1 MTMHPLLTILPGLGE
16 FERLKRCLLA
26 GEGPASVFGL
36 PEPHRA
42 HVFAGMCA
50 HTERAALI
58 VAASE
63 LAAGRLAD
71 EMNAYGINAVH
82 FPARDL
88 PLTGK
93 TYASS
98 SGVNARRV
106 TALTKLCSGEKLAV
120 CVGAEALLQ
129 RLAPPEAIWGA
140 CFKLQVGQT
149 IEPRRLLEE
158 LIGAGYE
165 ACARCEGPGQV
176 CLHGGRLDVYPAA
189 EHTPCRIEFFDDQID
204 TMRLYDPLSQRATEN
219 IREILITPATEMPL
233 DVESRERARR
243 IDEDPA
249 SPGALSLLPLFYE
262 EACYIWDY
270 MLNGS
275 LILVDEPARVEE
287 SAQAAHTGFLSNLS
301 QILAGGQGHACQGAL
316 LLAPT
321 DAISRL
327 GEGQCAMFF
336 ALTRTYGLI
345 RPKELFRFEAR
356 PIPSYQSGDEALAE
370 DIKSYKK
377 SGYTTLVY
385 AGANAERV
393 HGRLMDLKAETA
405 IAQSLKRAPVRGES
419 LTVGEYLPRGFEYPE
434 IKFALITEKEIFGTA
449 RKKATEKKKSRPQT
463 VFLADLSPGD
473 MIVHEAHGIGRFTG
487 VETLTVDGKTRDYLK
502 IDYAASD
509 KLFLPTDQLDRVQ
522 KYVGADGGEPKLSRL
537 GGSEWQ
543 KTVSR
548 ARAGAKALAFDL
560 VRLYGLRSKRKG
572 FRFSQDTPWQRQ
584 MEAAFPYEETPDQLT
599 CIEEIKA
606 DMQSD
611 RVMDRLLCGDV
622 GYGKTEVALRA
633 AFKAAMD
640 GKQAA
645 FLVPTTILAQQHYN
659 TLAARFA
666 GFPIEVELLSRFKTP
681 AEQRR
686 IIERLAL
693 GRVDV
698 IVGTHKLLGAKVRF
712 HDLGLL
718 VVDEEQRFGVGHKEL
733 IKNMKTSVDVLTL
746 SATPIPRTLHMSMTG
761 IRDMSVIET
770 PPEQR
775 YPVQTF
781 VTEYSGPVIRE
792 AILRELGRGGQ
803 VYFVYNRVKNMD
815 SFAQRLSELIPEA
828 RIVSAHGQM
837 PERKLEKTM
846 LDFMNGEY
854 DVLLCSTII
863 ESGLDIPNVNTIV
876 VYDADYMGLSQLY
889 QLRGRVGRGSR
900 LGYAY
905 LTFMRDK
912 VLTEVAEKRLSA
924 IRDFTQFGS
933 GFRVAMRDL
942 EIRGAGNLL
951 GPEQHGHMAEVGYD
965 LYCKLMDEA
974 LKEARG
980 EPRELEV
987 DTVMEVPL
995 DAHISPAYIPAQSDR
1010 LSMYKRIASV
1020 TGAEDMADVQDEL
1033 IDRYGDIPE
1042 PVQRLLDVALLKAA
1056 AKLAYI
1062 TRIRIKEGE
1071 ARLYFHP
1078 EAEIDPSALIE
1089 AANGIEGARL
1099 YTGDSPLLM
1108 ILRKQTSAEE
1118 MFRLLFPIVKGLI
1131 GGDKI

>member
-50 HTERAALI
+50 HTERVALI

-82 FPARDL
+82 FPARDI

-106 TALTKLCSGEKLAV
+106 AALTKLCSGEKLAV

-270 MLNGS
+270 MPNGS

-287 SAQAAHTGFLSNLS
+287 SAQAAHTGLLSNLS

-522 KYVGADGGEPKLSRL
+522 KYVGADGSEPKLSRL

-659 TLAARFA
+659 TRAARFA

-815 SFAQRLSELIPEA
+815 SFAQRLSELIPEE

>member
-1 MTMHPLLTILPGLGE
+1 
-16 FERLKRCLLA
+16 
-26 GEGPASVFGL
+26 
-36 PEPHRA
+36 
-42 HVFAGMCA
+42 
-50 HTERAALI
+50 
-58 VAASE
+58 
-63 LAAGRLAD
+63 
-71 EMNAYGINAVH
+71 
-82 FPARDL
+82 
-88 PLTGK
+88 
-93 TYASS
+93 
-98 SGVNARRV
+98 
-106 TALTKLCSGEKLAV
+106 
-120 CVGAEALLQ
+120 
-129 RLAPPEAIWGA
+129 
-140 CFKLQVGQT
+140 
-149 IEPRRLLEE
+149 
-158 LIGAGYE
+158 
-165 ACARCEGPGQV
+165 
-176 CLHGGRLDVYPAA
+176 
-189 EHTPCRIEFFDDQID
+189 
-204 TMRLYDPLSQRATEN
+204 
-219 IREILITPATEMPL
+219 
-233 DVESRERARR
+233 
-243 IDEDPA
+243 
-249 SPGALSLLPLFYE
+249 
-262 EACYIWDY
+262 
-270 MLNGS
+270 
-275 LILVDEPARVEE
+275 
-287 SAQAAHTGFLSNLS
+287 
-301 QILAGGQGHACQGAL
+301 
-316 LLAPT
+316 
-321 DAISRL
+321 
-327 GEGQCAMFF
+327 
-336 ALTRTYGLI
+336 
-345 RPKELFRFEAR
+345 
-356 PIPSYQSGDEALAE
+356 
-370 DIKSYKK
+370 
-377 SGYTTLVY
+377 
-385 AGANAERV
+385 
-393 HGRLMDLKAETA
+393 
-405 IAQSLKRAPVRGES
+405 
-419 LTVGEYLPRGFEYPE
+419 
-434 IKFALITEKEIFGTA
+434 
-449 RKKATEKKKSRPQT
+449 
-463 VFLADLSPGD
+463 

-522 KYVGADGGEPKLSRL
+522 KYVGADGSEPKLSRL